1 MTRANSKPI
10 PILPFPLKGK
20 ELNFNISQR
29 VFPPP

>member
-1 MTRANSKPI
+1 LH